1 MLRRNKKQQKDER
14 WKLRNLCY
22 LIAQLDSMR
31 AFKRVELTEVEKSF
45 EEIGGIR
52 LWEEIRPDLEKIVY
66 FPQTLPRVL
75 RLMQIALVLRRL
87 FPICFFSVVLVMLDK
102 AGIIPLPISPIASFF
117 FLFVPIAILFG
128 FVYVDLFIRR
138 VIIKYEHEHPNMQS
152 KQKAHIKSV
161 IEKLI
166 MNLLGEIHRFGG
178 RPHDYQMKLFFD
190 DYEGMKI
197 VREIKGK
204 LFIRKY
210 PTYLAVPFMTNQ

>member
-1 MLRRNKKQQKDER
+1 MLWRTKKQQKDER
-14 WKLRNLCY
+14 WKLQNLCY
-22 LIAQLDSMR
+22 LIAQLDSIR

-45 EEIGGIR
+45 EEIGSMR
-52 LWEEIRPDLEKIVY
+52 LWEEIRPHLEKIVY
-66 FPQTLPRVL
+66 FPQTLPKVL
-75 RLMQIALVLRRL
+75 KLMQIALVLRRL
-87 FPICFFSVVLVMLDK
+87 FPICLFSVVLVMLDK

-138 VIIKYEHEHPNMQS
+138 IIIKYERDHPNMQS
-152 KQKAHIKSV
+152 KQKAHIKKV

-178 RPHDYQMKLFFD
+178 RPHDHKMKLFFD

-197 VREIKGK
+197 VREIKRR
-204 LFIRKY
+204 LLIRKY
-210 PTYLAVPFMTNQ
+210 PAYLAIPFMTDR